1 MIKGILE
8 IKWNNAPLGEK
19 LHEFGF
25 KYLYEVEEEEKSIFA
40 LMSKNE
46 TFRVYLHV
54 RSNHILTIETES
66 VNYPHTAKITRNYT
80 FDRKRLALQELQLI
94 SMMG

>member
-1 MIKGILE
+1 MVEGIMH
-8 IKWNNAPLGEK
+8 IKWNNTPIGEK
-19 LHEFGF
+19 LHQMGY

-66 VNYPHTAKITRNYT
+66 ANFPHTGTITHNYT
-80 FDRKRLALQELQLI
+80 FDRKRMALQELKLI